1 MRGAEDLLG
10 PLRARDHLAFEA
22 LVERRY
28 EALRRYLARLVGDG
42 EIAAD
47 LTQETFLRAYQALPR
62 LGDDSNVGSWLYRI
76 ATNLARQHHRHRRLL
91 CWSRLEAHHD
101 ALPGRSLEEEVATR
115 DRVRRALEGLPLDQ
129 RVCLLLYAGTGYTCA
144 EIGGIL
150 GRSAP
155 AVRMLLLRARRRFRA
170 AYGEAYGGL
179 GDAPPFD
186 AGADDSRLPP
196 AAPARG
202 TGSGAPGGSLSPWA
216 VAGSAGASEVLGE
229 GDGGRYRAEE
239 AGMARG
245 PDVAQPSGPG
255 GAGRD
260 CREIEEALPFYPRG
274 DLARGD
280 FSAVTRH
287 LAACLRCRLALREVQ
302 ATYRLV
308 QRHLCTA
315 AGSDPE
321 AARVALMAR
330 LRARAAAVAPSPP
343 VAQQEPALVPL
354 LAPLLAPR
362 PVVFPQRETPRPPP
376 SGGRPVPWG
385 HPLGRPGTA

>member
-1 MRGAEDLLG
+1 MRGAEELLG

-76 ATNLARQHHRHRRLL
+76 ATNLARQHHRHRRLV
-91 CWSRLEAHHD
+91 CWSRLEAHQN

-170 AYGEAYGGL
+170 AYGEPDGEPYGESG
-179 GDAPPFD
+179 GAPPLD
-186 AGADDSRLPP
+186 AGADGFRLPP
-196 AAPARG
+196 ARPPGAPGAGAVGAAGLRGRRSCRRGRRRRKRGRGGRDGARAGGGGRRGAGGGGPGLPDHRGGAALLPAGGPGAGRLLRRYPAPGAVPELPAGAARGAGVLPPAAATPLHRQHRG
-202 TGSGAPGGSLSPWA
+202 TG
-216 VAGSAGASEVLGE
+216 
-229 GDGGRYRAEE
+229 
-239 AGMARG
+239 
-245 PDVAQPSGPG
+245 G
-255 GAGRD
+255 GAGGADGPPAGPRRAPSTCPRRRRRRRQSS
-260 CREIEEALPFYPRG
+260 CRSRSSG
-274 DLARGD
+274 ARGQAIPAG
-280 FSAVTRH
+280 AVWT
-287 LAACLRCRLALREVQ
+287 AGLRM
-302 ATYRLV
+302 
-308 QRHLCTA
+308 
-315 AGSDPE
+315 P
-321 AARVALMAR
+321 
-330 LRARAAAVAPSPP
+330 
-343 VAQQEPALVPL
+343 
-354 LAPLLAPR
+354 
-362 PVVFPQRETPRPPP
+362 
-376 SGGRPVPWG
+376 
-385 HPLGRPGTA
+385 

>member
-1 MRGAEDLLG
+1 MRGAEELLG

-76 ATNLARQHHRHRRLL
+76 ATNLARQHHRHRRLV
-91 CWSRLEAHHD
+91 CWSRLETHQN

-170 AYGEAYGGL
+170 AYGEPGGEPYGERG
-179 GDAPPFD
+179 GAPPLD
-186 AGADDSRLPP
+186 TGADGFRLPP

-202 TGSGAPGGSLSPWA
+202 TGAVGAVGAVGAAGLAGEGGG
-216 VAGSAGASEVLGE
+216 AGSEGE
-229 GDGGRYRAEE
+229 G
-239 AGMARG
+239 AGMAHG
-245 PDVAQPSGPG
+245 PEVEVGGGSGE
-255 GAGRD
+255 AGRD
-260 CREIEEALPFYPRG
+260 CRPIEEALPFYPRG

-280 FSAVTRH
+280 FSAVSRH
-287 LAACLRCRLALREVQ
+287 LARCRSCRLALLEVQ
-302 ATYRLV
+302 ASYRLL

-315 AGSDPE
+315 STGEPG

-330 LRARAAAVAPSPP
+330 LRARAG
-343 VAQQEPALVPL
+343 ALVLPPEATAPEAVL
-354 LAPLLAPR
+354 LPVPIVRR
-362 PVVFPQRETPRPPP
+362 PGPGTPGGG
-376 SGGRPVPWG
+376 SVDGRP
-385 HPLGRPGTA
+385 